1 MEPHTTKPN
10 FQATPA
16 TPATPA
22 TSGASTSSESAAT
35 SLPPEKG
42 VSGELAQDRQ
52 TPPTRAASLWGRIA
66 DAAAGLSQRLGPN
79 GILIIILGIG
89 MAVFFALSV
98 AAAEVYDAVTD
109 EDGVAG
115 LDRPML
121 DLAISLRSPW
131 ADATL
136 TWYTNMAGTYG
147 MPLIAIVAIII
158 LSLRRRSWTPAILI
172 AATGA
177 GSLLMTVAGKLIFGR
192 DRPALADA
200 VPPYESSASFPS
212 GHTLNAVAIIGII
225 AYLLVKR
232 QKRRWARVITLSVAT
247 LFVITTGLTRVFLGH
262 HWFTDVLFAWILG
275 LAWLVAVITAHQLY
289 LAVRARHEA
298 ASTRRESRTELR

>member
-1 MEPHTTKPN
+1 MTKPN
-10 FQATPA
+10 SPGSHDTRDDGGTPD
-16 TPATPA
+16 
-22 TSGASTSSESAAT
+22 
-35 SLPPEKG
+35 SLGKTAKPDKG
-42 VSGELAQDRQ
+42 VPGELANDRQ
-52 TPPTRAASLWGRIA
+52 TPLAPVATLWARIA
-66 DAAAGLSQRLGPN
+66 DTTTALSQRLGPN
-79 GILIIILGIG
+79 GILLIILGVG
-89 MAVFFALSV
+89 LAVFFALSV

-121 DLAISLRSPW
+121 DLAISLRSPG
-131 ADATL
+131 ADAAL
-136 TWYTNMAGTYG
+136 TWYTNIACTFG
-147 MPLIAIVAIII
+147 MPLIAVAAI
-158 LSLRRRSWTPAILI
+158 LIFSLRRRSWTPAILI
-172 AATGA
+172 VAAGS

-192 DRPALADA
+192 DRPPLTDA
-200 VPPYESSASFPS
+200 VPPYEHSASFPS

-225 AYLLVKR
+225 AYLVVLR

-289 LAVRARHEA
+289 LAVRAR
-298 ASTRRESRTELR
+298 REQPD

>member
-1 MEPHTTKPN
+1 MTKTDASDSDGQPNKGGRSVGHGTPEPDGEPAKPD
-10 FQATPA
+10 
-16 TPATPA
+16 
-22 TSGASTSSESAAT
+22 
-35 SLPPEKG
+35 KG

-52 TPPTRAASLWGRIA
+52 TPPARAASLWGRIA
-66 DAAAGLSQRLGPN
+66 DAAAGLSQHLGPN

-98 AAAEVYDAVTD
+98 AAAEVYDQVTVK
-109 EDGVAG
+109 DGVAG

-172 AATGA
+172 AAAGA

-232 QKRRWARVITLSVAT
+232 QKRRWARVITLSVAA

-275 LAWLVAVITAHQLY
+275 LAWVVAVITAHQLY
-289 LAVRARHEA
+289 LAVRAR
-298 ASTRRESRTELR
+298 REQPN